1 MATAAT
7 RGRKAA
13 APKAAPAPEPETDE
27 FEEEIEDEDA
37 DLEELEES
45 DDEPVKEEKPKRK
58 PPTRPKIDFG
68 SPELASYVT
77 EKTGENYSARDI
89 RMLLRK
95 LAKDGKLAREV
106 GVDKQR
112 YEFTGPNDATVKLV
126 LKMIQDGTAKA
137 LKQEGLQKVKDLAAE
152 RKAAK
157 AAAAEA
163 KAEDEMEEVEEEE
176 EAPKPTRRRAAAPAK
191 ATPAKATATTRRR
204 ASAAK

>member
-1 MATAAT
+1 MATTAT
-7 RGRKAA
+7 RGRKA

-27 FEEEIEDEDA
+27 FEEELEGDDT
-37 DLEELEES
+37 DLEELEET
-45 DDEPVKEEKPKRK
+45 DDEPAKEEKPKRK

-77 EKTGENYSARDI
+77 EKTGESYSARDI

-112 YEFTGPNDATVKLV
+112 YEFTGPNDPTVKLV
-126 LKMIQDGTAKA
+126 LRMIQDGTAKA

-163 KAEDEMEEVEEEE
+163 EAEDEMEEVEE
-176 EAPKPTRRRAAAPAK
+176 APKPTRRRVAAAAK
-191 ATPAKATATTRRR
+191 ATPAKAAPRRR

>member
-1 MATAAT
+1 MATTAT

-13 APKAAPAPEPETDE
+13 APKAAPAPEPEADE
-27 FEEEIEDEDA
+27 FEEDLEDDA
-37 DLEELEES
+37 DLEELEER
-45 DDEPVKEEKPKRK
+45 DDEPAKEEKPKRK

-77 EKTGENYSARDI
+77 EKTGESYSARDI

-112 YEFTGPNDATVKLV
+112 YEFTGPNDQTVKLV
-126 LKMIQDGTAKA
+126 LRMIQDGTAKA

-163 KAEDEMEEVEEEE
+163 EAEDEMEEVEE

-191 ATPAKATATTRRR
+191 ATPAKAAPRRR
-204 ASAAK
+204 ASTAK